1 MLAGACSI
9 QAEVRTMQEGHVFVR
24 QPQVA
29 SRLKLSHRELHKQ
42 DGEGK

>member
-9 QAEVRTMQEGHVFVR
+9 QAEVRTMQQGHEFVR
-24 QPQVA
+24 PTQVA
-29 SRLKLSHRELHKQ
+29 SPPKLSHRELRKQ